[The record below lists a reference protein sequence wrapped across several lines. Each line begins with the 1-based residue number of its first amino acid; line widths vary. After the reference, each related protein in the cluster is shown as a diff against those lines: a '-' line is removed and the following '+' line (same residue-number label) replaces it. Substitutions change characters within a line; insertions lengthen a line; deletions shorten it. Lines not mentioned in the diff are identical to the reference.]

1 MAAQLLQHPDPRPVQ
16 QRARN
21 VTAEAYLDLAD
32 LGGVPVAQMPM
43 DMHMMV
49 EMATSPGSDPSL
61 ELDREMDVLEDVL
74 TLAQEDIKVAR
85 LASGAGRSEAKDD
98 VDEKHADGNAVRVH
112 SVPAST
118 AEPDFLNAADAML
131 AEGSTPVV
139 SLLLFSA
146 LLAMVFFWC
155 APPLEVEKSHTRE
168 SHVFTAPF
176 GAAAG
181 MPPKWLTRK
190 GQSPTTHDSARLAS
204 SAPSRL
210 GSKWVEEEAAPQ
222 DHAPPLLWSML
233 GISSQTNRMTGLASY
248 VGQRV
253 GGGTS
258 RIHIA
263 DEEQGVFDLGQ

>member
-21 VTAEAYLDLAD
+21 VTAVASLDLAD

-61 ELDREMDVLEDVL
+61 ELDREMDVLEDAL
-74 TLAQEDIKVAR
+74 TLAQEDMKVAR

-98 VDEKHADGNAVRVH
+98 VDEKHADGNAVRVY
-112 SVPAST
+112 SVPASA

-146 LLAMVFFWC
+146 LIAMVFFWC
-155 APPLEVEKSHTRE
+155 APPLEVEKCHTRE
-168 SHVFTAPF
+168 SSVFTAPF

-181 MPPKWLTRK
+181 MPPKWLTLK
-190 GQSPTTHDSARLAS
+190 GQSATTPDSARLAF

-210 GSKWVEEEAAPQ
+210 GSKWVEEEGALQ
-222 DHAPPLLWSML
+222 DQAPPLLWSML
-233 GISSQTNRMTGLASY
+233 GISASY
-248 VGQRV
+248 FGQRV
-253 GGGTS
+253 GGETS
-258 RIHIA
+258 RIHLA
-263 DEEQGVFDLGQ
+263 DEEQEVFDLGQ